1 MNQFF
6 VTGILFF
13 APLVGAFVALQ
24 LKRDKEDYFKLVLSF
39 SGAFLFSV
47 MLLHLLPEIFQSEG
61 VNAGLYMLL
70 GFFIQVF
77 LEQATHGIEHG
88 HFHHHSENNTFLISL
103 FVGLSVHSFFD
114 GIAATA
120 PITNAE
126 HAPASLLYGIALHKI
141 PEGFALASIFLFSN
155 YTRNKTILVVAL
167 FSLIAP
173 VGAMISSYIQEN
185 NIHAYPMLLAIV
197 AGSLLHV
204 STTILFESE
213 KSGMHS
219 FSFKKILTIIF
230 AVALSLLTI

>member
-1 MNQFF
+1 MNHFF
-6 VTGILFF
+6 EIAILFF
-13 APLVGAFVALQ
+13 APVIGALIAFM

-47 MLLHLLPEIFQSEG
+47 MLLHLLPEIFQNEG
-61 VNAGLYMLL
+61 VNAGLFMLL

-88 HFHHHSENNTFLISL
+88 HFHHHSESSTFLISL

-120 PITNAE
+120 PIVNTN
-126 HAPASLLYGIALHKI
+126 HIHSSLLYGIALHKI
-141 PEGFALASIFLFSN
+141 PEGFALASIFIFSN
-155 YTRNKTILVVAL
+155 YSRNKTLIVVAL

-173 VGAMISSYIQEN
+173 FGAIVSTYIQEN
-185 NIHAYPMLLAIV
+185 DLSAYPMLLAIV

-213 KSGMHS
+213 KSGNHS
-219 FSFKKILTIIF
+219 FSYKKILAIIF
-230 AVALSLLTI
+230 AVVLSLLTL